1 MVLLANAGLP
11 ALIVLAPFFL
21 GAILPIILI
30 ESFVISRAITAP
42 MRGRVLSAVTRA
54 NAASTII
61 GIPITWVLL
70 VICQLIMGG
79 SQAAPLDGWFS
90 RVWRI
95 TVQAPWF
102 LPYDDQPDWMIP
114 TACAVLM
121 IPFCLAS
128 IAIEGSVLEKRLGD
142 AAPIKRIWRAVILAN
157 ILSYIGLVG
166 VYLGWAFL

>member
-11 ALIVLAPFFL
+11 ALIVLAPYFL
-21 GAILPIILI
+21 GAIFPIVLI
-30 ESFVISRAITAP
+30 ESFVISRAIMAP

-54 NAASTII
+54 NAVSTII

-70 VICQLIMGG
+70 VILQLIMGG
-79 SQAAPLDGWFS
+79 GQAVPLEGWFS
-90 RVWRI
+90 RVWRV

-102 LPYDDQPDWMIP
+102 LPYEDQPSWMIP
-114 TACAVLM
+114 VACAALM

-128 IAIEGSVLEKRLGD
+128 IAIEESVLEKRLDD
-142 AAPIKRIWRAVILAN
+142 AVPIKKIWRAVILAN
-157 ILSYIGLVG
+157 ILSYVGLVG